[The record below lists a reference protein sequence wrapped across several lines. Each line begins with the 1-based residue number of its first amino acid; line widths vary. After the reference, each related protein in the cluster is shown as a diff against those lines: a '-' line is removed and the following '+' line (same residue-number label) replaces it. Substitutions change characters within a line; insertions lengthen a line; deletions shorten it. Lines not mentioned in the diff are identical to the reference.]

1 MVTKGTPLV
10 VKSRDLRPGDV
21 VYVEKGQQF
30 PADLIILSSS
40 QDDGLCYIETA
51 ELDGETNL
59 KKRQA
64 LPETLGLVTKEVHL
78 LLLFFLTWKTL
89 TRVLIFCFCF
99 CFSSFVVLWGRAA
112 IQNMERKGG
121 V

>member
-1 MVTKGTPLV
+1 MV

-21 VYVEKGQQF
+21 VFIEKGQQF

-40 QDDGLCYIETA
+40 QEDGLCYIETA

-64 LPETLGLVTKEVHL
+64 LPETNEFNKREVTTPPPPDEIYFPFL
-78 LLLFFLTWKTL
+78 NFFFQFFL
-89 TRVLIFCFCF
+89 VLQD
-99 CFSSFVVLWGRAA
+99 LQGL
-112 IQNMERKGG
+112 GG
-121 V
+121 VRPS